1 MPWMPDLLS
10 VVTGTEGQLISQVT
24 VKTTSLRAILEQL
37 DMPVIRLRRPES
49 PMMYDVLLVNTAEGS
64 WMQKKMQHSFKYI
77 CLTLGIEC

>member
-1 MPWMPDLLS
+1 MPRMPDLLS

-24 VKTTSLRAILEQL
+24 VKTSLRAILEQF
-37 DMPVIRLRRPES
+37 DMPVIRLQRPES